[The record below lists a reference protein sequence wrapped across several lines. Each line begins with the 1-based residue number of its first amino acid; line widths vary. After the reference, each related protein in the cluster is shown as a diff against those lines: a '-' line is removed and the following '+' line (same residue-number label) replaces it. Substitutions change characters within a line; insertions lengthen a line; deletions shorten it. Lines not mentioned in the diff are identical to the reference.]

1 MILRDLKKSQKTLH
15 IEAICRIR
23 PGGETSMAKYEMLY
37 LINND
42 LTDEAKEAKLAKYED
57 VVKTMGGAVVST
69 DKWGTKKT
77 AYPINFKNEAY
88 YVLMTFEADGKVVEE
103 LKRVAGID
111 ADVVRRLITKL
122 G

>member
-1 MILRDLKKSQKTLH
+1 
-15 IEAICRIR
+15 
-23 PGGETSMAKYEMLY
+23 MAKYEMLY
-37 LINND
+37 LINNN
-42 LTDEAKEAKLAKYED
+42 LTDEAKDAKIAKYED
-57 VVKTMGGAVVST
+57 VVKSMGGAVSTT

-122 G
+122 D

>member
-1 MILRDLKKSQKTLH
+1 
-15 IEAICRIR
+15 
-23 PGGETSMAKYEMLY
+23 MAKYEMLY

-42 LTDEAKEAKLAKYED
+42 LTEEAKDAKIAKYEG
-57 VVKTMGGAVVST
+57 VVTSMGGAVAST

-77 AYPINFKNEAY
+77 AYPINYKTEAY
-88 YVLMTFEADGKVVEE
+88 YVLMTFEANGKVVEE

-122 G
+122 N

>member
-1 MILRDLKKSQKTLH
+1 
-15 IEAICRIR
+15 
-23 PGGETSMAKYEMLY
+23 MAKYEMLY
-37 LINND
+37 LINNE
-42 LTDEAKEAKLAKYED
+42 LTDEAKEAKIAKYEGI
-57 VVKTMGGAVVST
+57 VKSMNGNVVST

-77 AYPINFKNEAY
+77 AYPINYKTEAY

-122 G
+122 N